1 MSRLPNA
8 TDTPIKINGASIDA
22 ELREIW
28 IKQLN
33 EAVSRTDAQMK
44 KWAGGNTQFESTR
57 FVLAGQRAAL
67 VAVIAAMKGEVTA
80 IENM

>member
-1 MSRLPNA
+1 MSRLPNT
-8 TDTPIKINGASIDA
+8 TDTTTKADGASLES
-22 ELREIW
+22 ELNEIL

-44 KWAGGNTQFESTR
+44 KWAGGNTQFEATR

-67 VAVIAAMKGEVTA
+67 VAVIESMKGDVTA
-80 IENM
+80 LETL

>member
-8 TDTPIKINGASIDA
+8 TDTTTNADGASLES
-22 ELREIW
+22 ELMEIW

-67 VAVIAAMKGEVTA
+67 VAVIESMKGDVTA
-80 IENM
+80 IKNL